1 MRLRN
6 VLKAG
11 TVAATVALVGA
22 LLVGIS
28 HSAGAATAAA
38 APSPKLTKAD
48 ILKTMKLVDDYWV
61 KNGTNLAPPT
71 WQNSTFHVGNL
82 AFVTAGGVSNHV
94 THPWAQK
101 NKYQLMNDPK
111 KGQFFPDFEAVGEVY
126 LDLLAFHQDPN
137 QLTALRSRIN
147 AEVASVNAGHVD
159 YWNYVDALNMAMPS
173 FARLGLLDKKEADLA
188 AMQTLFNYTEKVAG
202 GHGLFSES
210 AGLWWRDSKYVNTTT
225 FWSRGNGWAMMA
237 LAKVLA
243 VLPSTDPRRAEYLR
257 VYLKMANTLKGI
269 QRSDGFWNPDLGDPK
284 NFPGPETSGT
294 AFFTFAIAWGINH
307 GILPKATYRPV
318 VEKAWRGMVTKSV
331 RSNGLLGRVQLVGQ
345 RPSDHQPIKST
356 DTAAYGVGGFLLAGS
371 QLVTLES

>member
-11 TVAATVALVGA
+11 TAAATVALVGA

-38 APSPKLTKAD
+38 ASPKLTKAD

-101 NKYQLMNDPK
+101 NKYQLMSDPK

-126 LDLLAFHQDPN
+126 LDLLAFHQDPG
-137 QLTALRSRIN
+137 QLTALRNRIN
-147 AEVASVNAGHVD
+147 AEVASVDAGHVD

-173 FARLGLLDKKEADLA
+173 FARLGLLDKKEVDLA
-188 AMQTLFNYTEKVAG
+188 TMQTLFNYTEKVAG

-237 LAKVLA
+237 LAKVLN
-243 VLPSTDPRRAEYLR
+243 VLPANDPRRAEYLR
-257 VYLKMANTLKGI
+257 VYLKMASTLKGI

-284 NFPGPETSGT
+284 DFPGPETSGT
-294 AFFTFAIAWGINH
+294 AFFTFAMAWGINA

-318 VEKAWRGMVTKSV
+318 VEKAWQGMVTKSV
-331 RSNGLLGRVQLVGQ
+331 RSNGLLGRVQLVAQ